1 MSYTLKELELAVRNT
16 LVIGKEETRDC
27 VTPEALKETA
37 VELFLNDQCDC
48 PDALIVREA
57 LLDLKQKG
65 FLASISSEK

>member
-16 LVIGKEETRDC
+16 LPMEKEAAGSC

-48 PDALIVREA
+48 PDALVVREA

-65 FLASISSEK
+65 FLAATSSEN